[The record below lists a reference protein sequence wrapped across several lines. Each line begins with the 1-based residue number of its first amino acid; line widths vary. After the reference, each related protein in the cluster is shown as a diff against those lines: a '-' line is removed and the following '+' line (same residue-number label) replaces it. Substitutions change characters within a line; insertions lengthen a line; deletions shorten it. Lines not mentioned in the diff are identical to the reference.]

1 MKQDN
6 NKKQPLLFLDRDG
19 TIVVEPP
26 ITFQIDTFDQLRF
39 IPGAIGA
46 LSKISRQSDYAFVMV
61 SNQDGLGTE
70 AYPEERFVPI
80 HDLILR
86 TLEGEGVTF
95 DAIHIDKTFPGEGAP
110 TRKPGIGML
119 TQYLDNDL
127 YDLPSSYVIGD
138 RLTDV
143 ILAHN
148 LGCKAILLQPKDSP
162 LIDDMVEEDYKE
174 CCALITDDWNE
185 IALFLIAGG
194 RHATIERRTSET
206 QVKVSL
212 NLDGRGHAEINTGLH
227 FFDHMLHQLAT
238 HGGMDVEIMV
248 KGDLHVD
255 EHHTIEDTAIV
266 LGETLA
272 QAVGNKLGIN
282 RYGFVL
288 PMDDC
293 LAQVAL
299 DFGGRSWLVWDVNFN
314 RERVGDVPTEMFFHF
329 FKSFADAARINLN
342 VKAEG
347 SNDHHKIESIF
358 KALARALR
366 MALHRDMNRLS
377 LPSSKGVL

>member
-1 MKQDN
+1 MKQDT

-70 AYPEERFVPI
+70 AYPEERFVLI
-80 HDLILR
+80 QDLILR

-95 DAIHIDKTFPGEGAP
+95 DAIHIDRTFPEEGAP

-143 ILAHN
+143 ILAYN

-162 LIDDMVEEDYKE
+162 LIDDMEEDYKE

-194 RHATIERRTSET
+194 RHATIERRTTET

-347 SNDHHKIESIF
+347 SNDHHKIEAIF

>member
-95 DAIHIDKTFPGEGAP
+95 DAIHIDRTLPEDGAS

-162 LIDDMVEEDYKE
+162 LIDDMEEDYKE

-299 DFGGRSWLVWDVNFN
+299 DFGGRSWLVWDVNFI

-347 SNDHHKIESIF
+347 SNDHHKIEAIF

>member
-1 MKQDN
+1 MKQDT

-70 AYPEERFVPI
+70 AYPEERFVLI
-80 HDLILR
+80 QDLILR

-95 DAIHIDKTFPGEGAP
+95 DAIHIDRTFPEEGAP

-143 ILAHN
+143 ILAYN

-162 LIDDMVEEDYKE
+162 LIDDMEEDYKE

-293 LAQVAL
+293 LAQVTL

-347 SNDHHKIESIF
+347 SNDHHKIEAIF